1 MESIT
6 TAPAVNPQHLWR
18 TDITG
23 LRALAVLP
31 VLLFHAFPELLPGG
45 FFGVDIFFVISG
57 YLISGIIFRGVL
69 ANTFSYG
76 DFYAKRIRRI
86 LPNLILVL
94 MFCFVMGWF
103 WLSAKELETLGQ
115 HIYASAGFYQNFR
128 LMGEAGYFDAAS
140 DTKPLLHLWSLA
152 IEEQFYI
159 VFPILCVL
167 VWKFC
172 RSVKALFAVVVLIT
186 AGSLAA
192 CLAVKDPAVDFYFP
206 LTRFWELGAGIL
218 IASWETFWRDRMD
231 PKKLAPALRHGLSVL
246 GLVMIVVAMG
256 FYHRPIPAPGV
267 FSLLPVL
274 GAAFLILAHEDAVVN
289 RTLLSWRVMTFVGL
303 ISYSLYLWHWPLL
316 VFQHLIVPTSPEW
329 VTVCMLALSFVV
341 ATIVYFCVENPMR
354 RMKTKSKKTIPIILL
369 CGLVV
374 CIVCGQTV
382 KHKRGVKDRPIAV
395 SLAKIMDTD
404 VNMSTR
410 LYPMVLDG
418 VKLETTIKDVDPEI
432 LFLGDSHMGQNAP
445 RIMDLSKKTGKSA
458 GMIQGPACMAA
469 PGIYAGLPDRQACE
483 DLSRGYV
490 KLLDN
495 PKIHTVV
502 FAGIWGGHMKRD
514 DIPLYV
520 VDDHGKRLDLYKGG
534 FELALERQAGLLK
547 KYQGK
552 KKFFVI
558 LDYPWNKN
566 SYSLATKINR
576 ITKDWAFKD
585 QFLVPYPSMTWWK
598 EGNEAVRKALS
609 PYATMIETESYICHN
624 GLCDL
629 LFYRDAD
636 HLRFTFMKERAVW
649 LDQTFE

>member
-395 SLAKIMDTD
+395 ELAKIIDDTD
-404 VNMSTR
+404 VNAT
-410 LYPMVLDG
+410 LFPMVLDG
-418 VKLETTIKDVDPEI
+418 VKIETTIKDVVPEI
-432 LFLGDSHMGQNAP
+432 LFLGDSHMAQNAS
-445 RIMDLSKKTGKSA
+445 RIMELSKRTGKSA
-458 GMIQGPACMAA
+458 GMIVGPACMAA
-469 PGIYAGLPDRQACE
+469 PEVYSDQPDRQVCE

-490 KLLDN
+490 KLMDN
-495 PKIHTVV
+495 PTIHTVV

-514 DIPLYV
+514 DIPLHV
-520 VDDHGKRLDLYKGG
+520 LDDHGKRLELYKGG
-534 FELALERQAGLLK
+534 FDLALKRQAELMK

-566 SYSLATKINR
+566 SYNVASKINR

-598 EGNEAVRKALS
+598 EGNEAVAKALS
-609 PYATMIETESYICHN
+609 PYATMIETEPGICHDGQCN
-624 GLCDL
+624 L

-636 HLRFTFMKERAVW
+636 HLRFSFVRDRAVW